1 MTNIVKPGQGWS
13 RRRVLATAA
22 SGAALAAASGFPMP
36 AIAQSRKLTYWG
48 GLIFSEEANKLL
60 AETITAWGAA
70 NGVETEV
77 VMINQNETVQK
88 VSAAVSS
95 NTMPDALD
103 VGLDLLLLLSRQGV
117 FITLDD
123 LYASIGAAQGGWFE
137 GTARA
142 TDTSAAA
149 GGRTGIPFG
158 VNGNLL
164 LRRKD
169 LLEPAGFMTAP
180 ATWEELKAQAEAVNK
195 SPVSGLG
202 LALSNVGDANVQV
215 NILQSYGARIA
226 DDAGENVTIKS
237 EEMRTYLTWLKD
249 AWDKGLFSPGAT
261 TWDGAGDNQAYLSG
275 QAAFIA
281 NTGSVGIA
289 ARNDDPE
296 LFEASA
302 FSPLPAGPMGTIS
315 PITPQNRA
323 VTASS
328 GMQDEAKALIE
339 HLANPEFMNAYFNV
353 AIYGPVLKS
362 QEQLSAFDGTNTILT
377 GLLGLS
383 QTGTAPAYPDV
394 YNAAWADFSSNFVIP
409 KMCQRIVVDGWDFD
423 QAMDEAQTQGQA
435 IYDKY

>member
-1 MTNIVKPGQGWS
+1 MTEPRNVNGWS

-22 SGAALAAASGFPMP
+22 SGVALAAAGGFPMP
-36 AIAQSRKLTYWG
+36 AIAQSKKLTYWG
-48 GLIFSEEANKLL
+48 GLIFSEDANKLL
-60 AETITAWGAA
+60 TDTIMAWGAA

-117 FITLDD
+117 FSTVDD
-123 LYASIGAAQGGWFE
+123 LYKKIGDAQGGWFD
-137 GTARA
+137 GPDRA
-142 TDTSAAA
+142 TDTSAVAS
-149 GGRTGIPFG
+149 GRTGIPFG

-169 LLEPAGFMTAP
+169 LLEPAGFAEAP
-180 ATWEELKAQAEAVNK
+180 KTWEELVTQAMAVNK

-215 NILQSYGARIA
+215 NILQSYGGRIA
-226 DDAGENVTIKS
+226 DDAGKMVTIKS
-237 EEMRTYLTWLKD
+237 EATRTYLTWLKD
-249 AWDKGLFSPGAT
+249 AWDKGLFSPGNT
-261 TWDGAGDNQAYLSG
+261 SWDGAGDNQAYLSG

-289 ARNDDPE
+289 AKKDDPE

-302 FSPLPAGPMGTIS
+302 FSPLPAGPNGQIS
-315 PITPQNRA
+315 PITPQSRA
-323 VTASS
+323 ITAASA
-328 GMQDEAKALIE
+328 MQDEAKALIE
-339 HLANPEFMNAYFNV
+339 HLAQPEFMNAYFNV
-353 AIYGPVLKS
+353 AIYGPVLKA
-362 QEQLSAFDGTNTILT
+362 QEKLAAFDGSNSILV
-377 GLLGLS
+377 GLLGLA
-383 QTGTAPAYPDV
+383 QNGTAPAAPDV
-394 YNAAWADFSSNFVIP
+394 YNAAWADLSSNFIIP
-409 KMCQRIVVDGWDFD
+409 KMAQRVVVDGWDFD
-423 QAMDEAQTQGQA
+423 KAMDEAQTQGQA